1 MRMRRQ
7 IKEQR
12 GDAPEFQMVPV
23 CSPMLPL
30 KRPCTSAPSAAS
42 AHPLHPLHH
51 LPPLMLLQDRLS
63 HLQLSHANLQMAS
76 TQMQMAPRPQMA
88 PAPPMAP
95 ATVLTTAQL
104 HGAGC
109 QPPLKIAQATPA
121 EASGV
126 GVQSSFHSL
135 QSSSSFDSDRTSSPP
150 GMQGSLMKSM
160 PAMTQLPV
168 GLPSGPPAGPQ
179 NGMHGQDPH
188 EGEQP
193 GVQDGPQGGPPGTG
207 LQGEQGGSEGAAPQL
222 QNMLKEH
229 GVQDLLQGLND
240 YKNMLAEYTT
250 QLQTLQNQEMAAKR
264 QAAQG
269 GS

>member
-1 MRMRRQ
+1 
-7 IKEQR
+7 
-12 GDAPEFQMVPV
+12 
-23 CSPMLPL
+23 
-30 KRPCTSAPSAAS
+30 
-42 AHPLHPLHH
+42 
-51 LPPLMLLQDRLS
+51 MLLQDRLS

-76 TQMQMAPRPQMA
+76 TQMQMAPAPQMA
-88 PAPPMAP
+88 PVPPMAP
-95 ATVLTTAQL
+95 ATMLTTAQL

-109 QPPLKIAQATPA
+109 HPPLKIAQATPA

-126 GVQSSFHSL
+126 GVQSSFQSL

-150 GMQGSLMKSM
+150 GTQGSFMKNM

-168 GLPSGPPAGPQ
+168 GLPSGSPAGPE
-179 NGMHGQDPH
+179 NGMQGGQHGQNPH

-193 GVQDGPQGGPPGTG
+193 GVQDEPQGGPPGNG
-207 LQGEQGGSEGAAPQL
+207 LQGVQGGSEGAAPQL

-250 QLQTLQNQEMAAKR
+250 QLQMLQNQEMAKR
-264 QAAQG
+264 QATQLQG

>member
-1 MRMRRQ
+1 
-7 IKEQR
+7 
-12 GDAPEFQMVPV
+12 
-23 CSPMLPL
+23 
-30 KRPCTSAPSAAS
+30 
-42 AHPLHPLHH
+42 
-51 LPPLMLLQDRLS
+51 MLLQDRLS
-63 HLQLSHANLQMAS
+63 HLQLSHVNLQMAS

-109 QPPLKIAQATPA
+109 QQPPLKIAQATPA
-121 EASGV
+121 EAAGV

-168 GLPSGPPAGPQ
+168 GLPSGSPAGPQ
-179 NGMHGQDPH
+179 NGMHGQDPVD
-188 EGEQP
+188 E
-193 GVQDGPQGGPPGTG
+193 GVQDGPQGGPQGGPPGTG

-250 QLQTLQNQEMAAKR
+250 QLQTLQNQEMAKR
-264 QAAQG
+264 QAAQPQG